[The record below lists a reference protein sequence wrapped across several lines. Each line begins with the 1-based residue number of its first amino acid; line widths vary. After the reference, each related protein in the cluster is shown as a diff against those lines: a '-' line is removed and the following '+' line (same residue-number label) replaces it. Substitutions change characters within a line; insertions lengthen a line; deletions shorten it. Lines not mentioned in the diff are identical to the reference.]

1 MTSRLP
7 SGAIPHNINII
18 LLSLSKSINQT
29 FHTLLQCEKTV
40 KPMTLALFRRVG
52 GCVQGSRELKQTCH
66 ESHKIQ
72 RLILFVAHIVLINY
86 YFELGIHKK

>member
-1 MTSRLP
+1 
-7 SGAIPHNINII
+7 
-18 LLSLSKSINQT
+18 
-29 FHTLLQCEKTV
+29 
-40 KPMTLALFRRVG
+40 MTLALFRRVG
-52 GCVQGSRELKQTCH
+52 GGGGVSCVQGSRELKQTCH